1 MNDLRLLTAVY
12 RDVSLEACL
21 LSLAM
26 VLLEDENDCLLILQ
40 VCDACVQEGGFEEV
54 MPVFLYGVS
63 LLDEECEDAVWMLR
77 VEVLLAWLQHFSERV
92 ESSLFHR
99 KGCGVG

>member
-40 VCDACVQEGGFEEV
+40 VCDVCVQEGGFEEV
-54 MPVFLYGVS
+54 MAVFLYGVS
-63 LLDEECEDAVWMLR
+63 LLDEECEDAVGTLR

>member
-26 VLLEDENDCLLILQ
+26 VLLEDENDCLRILQ
-40 VCDACVQEGGFEEV
+40 VCDACVREGGFEEV
-54 MPVFLYGVS
+54 MTVFLYGVS
-63 LLDEECEDAVWMLR
+63 LLDEECEDGVWTLR
-77 VEVLLAWLQHFSERV
+77 VEMLLAWLQHFSERV
-92 ESSLFHR
+92 EPSLFQR
-99 KGCGVG
+99 ERWDGV